1 MKEPE
6 KIYDYSSND
15 SRVPVTYVIVNNE
28 ILGGGGFGEVF
39 KVKREING
47 ESPDNQFFAMKRI
60 KKEGLINEKDKHYR
74 ILSEIKIQRTL
85 KNKYIC
91 KYEHSFEDQQ
101 NIYIIMEFCE
111 RKSIDDYLKIRK
123 SFTEYETRY
132 YMFQVLLGLKYLRR
146 KKVVHRDLTLPNIFL
161 KDYKSV
167 KIGDF
172 GLSFIETENE
182 EKPGLI
188 CGTKGYFTPESIQTR
203 YSFKTDIFCLGVCIY
218 HMMTG
223 TTLFKDAVSSYEAI
237 RKPDINYDE
246 KTKFSKQCKDL
257 FDQIFVLENK
267 RIDLDDIFVHPFFNE
282 GKGLIDADFPNFFDE
297 KLSKKDFEE
306 KIKNLEKNVIMTDV
320 STISRKK
327 DDFSATKSNEFSG
340 DNWDNSNEKNIKKD
354 NNFLKDSIKNILLNN
369 KKKAMDNIKN
379 KLFPNNINLSKTTDD
394 TIININK
401 NTYNNDIKNEKL
413 KENNNDK
420 NNNNIDKKN
429 EKDINENKNIFL
441 NEIKEEEEE
450 KKEDNDSLYN
460 EKPLFILDEL
470 TRKRNKTQKMSR
482 LIMPG
487 ITIGEKEKEDADNN
501 ADNKNKTN
509 NDEHNDNINMKLN
522 LSNNYF
528 ANSGTFNQGESSK
541 FVQKLKG
548 EDSKINFNK
557 IYFAQNIHIKK
568 IIQENDKVGI
578 AYLLDNDD
586 IGILFNDDTTMIKFN
601 QYKNLVYYIT
611 SNNTLNKILLPLK
624 SIEDKDIVDK
634 IRYLGYIIEESIK
647 KKLRMKLN
655 EENSKN
661 DNSFAKMINKNE
673 IDYINKS
680 YVYALKYKKNKYAQ
694 FFILSN
700 NIIQIK
706 YRDKTDIIFCYAKN
720 KKIIYINNEGKPTEF
735 ELEPEK
741 EFCDFNSNNPKI
753 NKKIKYAIKEI
764 TK

>member
-1 MKEPE
+1 
-6 KIYDYSSND
+6 
-15 SRVPVTYVIVNNE
+15 
-28 ILGGGGFGEVF
+28 
-39 KVKREING
+39 
-47 ESPDNQFFAMKRI
+47 
-60 KKEGLINEKDKHYR
+60 
-74 ILSEIKIQRTL
+74 
-85 KNKYIC
+85 
-91 KYEHSFEDQQ
+91 
-101 NIYIIMEFCE
+101 
-111 RKSIDDYLKIRK
+111 
-123 SFTEYETRY
+123 
-132 YMFQVLLGLKYLRR
+132 MFQVLLGLKYLRR

-327 DDFSATKSNEFSG
+327 DDFSATKSNEFSS

-487 ITIGEKEKEDADNN
+487 ITIGEKEKEDANNN